1 MSAERV
7 EVTSESD
14 SRHELGRCKTLSK
27 LGLAQGGTVPTA
39 RHHVALP
46 HKTAVAA
53 DALIWLVKTESHL
66 WKQFA
71 AAVLNDADEQC
82 GCYRRRLVWRWAYVT
97 KWFVEGGDGAKRPCR
112 GV

>member
-1 MSAERV
+1 M
-7 EVTSESD
+7 
-14 SRHELGRCKTLSK
+14 
-27 LGLAQGGTVPTA
+27 PTA

-71 AAVLNDADEQC
+71 APVLNDADQLTYFIGIQKDVTARVEAERRVKELEQELDAL
-82 GCYRRRLVWRWAYVT
+82 RAAT
-97 KWFVEGGDGAKRPCR
+97 
-112 GV
+112 